1 MIPAFTS
8 YSYLT
13 FLIGNDKFA
22 VHVENVQEVVEVD
35 QITKL
40 PHAPVYMLGIINL
53 RGKILPLIDTRQKLG
68 LPPVE
73 ISNSNRILILDI
85 KNAEDKKMLIGATV
99 DIAREVVTIDQP
111 QIQDP
116 AHIQYSNSASLAGIV
131 NDQGDIT
138 MILDIAALFPVTEIT
153 SFDLSVN

>member
-1 MIPAFTS
+1 MIPTFTS
-8 YSYLT
+8 NSYLT

-40 PHAPVYMLGIINL
+40 PHAPAYMLGIINL

-73 ISNSNRILILDI
+73 ITNSSRILVLDI
-85 KNAEDKKMLIGATV
+85 KNAEDKRLLIGATV
-99 DIAREVVTIDQP
+99 DIAREVVTIEQQ

-116 AHIQYSNSASLAGIV
+116 AQIQYGNSTSLVGIV
-131 NDQGDIT
+131 NQQGDIT

-153 SFDLSVN
+153 SFDQFVN

>member
-8 YSYLT
+8 NSYLT

-85 KNAEDKKMLIGATV
+85 KNAEDKKML
-99 DIAREVVTIDQP
+99 P